1 MILIIYGSFNTA
13 DTAIIAYP
21 TSLDINCTSVCFYGD
36 CTEERKDDLKNLL

>member
-21 TSLDINCTSVCFYGD
+21 TSLDINCTSVCFCGD
-36 CTEERKDDLKNLL
+36 YTEDRSDDFKILL